1 MTDSTPSR
9 LGTLNATTN
18 GSWAQDN
25 ALFLKVFAGE
35 IITAFSETNVMKEL
49 HMSRTITSGKSA
61 SFPATWKTSAGY
73 HTPGHLLTGNQ
84 SVAHNERI
92 INIDDFLVS
101 DIFIAKIDELKNH
114 YDIRGEYTKQM
125 GAALS
130 KEFDKKTMQ
139 TAILAA
145 RASTTVTGGYGG
157 SVLNNAAAHN
167 DAAVLTA
174 LVYSAAQTF
183 DEKDVPDGDRHLIVK
198 PAQYYLLL
206 TNKDLLNSDY
216 SASTGDLVAGRI
228 ETAAGIGIVKSNNV
242 PQTNIA
248 SAIAGENNTYN
259 GNFTDTVGICFHR
272 SAIGTVKMA
281 DLAVSKTDDSGDYMT
296 MYNGTLMTAKY
307 LMGHGICR
315 PESAIEITK
324 TA

>member
-1 MTDSTPSR
+1 MANATPSR
-9 LGTLNATTN
+9 VGTLNATTN

-35 IITAFSETNVMKEL
+35 VISAFDETNVMKEL

-61 SFPATWKTSAGY
+61 SFPATWKTGAGY
-73 HTPGHLLTGNQ
+73 HAPGVQLLGSQ

-101 DIFIAKIDELKNH
+101 DIFVAKIDELKNH

-130 KEFDKKTMQ
+130 REYDKKTMQ
-139 TAILAA
+139 TAVLAA
-145 RASTTVTGGYGG
+145 RASATVTGGFGG
-157 SVLNNAAAHN
+157 SLLKNTAAHN
-167 DAAVLTA
+167 DATVLTN
-174 LVYSAAQTF
+174 LIYNAAQTF
-183 DEKDVPDGDRHLIVK
+183 DEKDVPEGDRHLILK
-198 PAQYYLLL
+198 PAQYYLML
-206 TNKDLLNSDY
+206 TNKDLLNKDY
-216 SASTGDLVAGRI
+216 SAATGDFVGGRI
-228 ETAAGIGIVKSNNV
+228 QTAAGIGIVKSNNV
-242 PQTNIA
+242 PQSVIA
-248 SAIAGENNTYN
+248 GVTGENNTYS
-259 GNFTDTVGICFHR
+259 GTFSDVVGVCFHR

-315 PESAIEITK
+315 PEAAIEISK
-324 TA
+324 AA